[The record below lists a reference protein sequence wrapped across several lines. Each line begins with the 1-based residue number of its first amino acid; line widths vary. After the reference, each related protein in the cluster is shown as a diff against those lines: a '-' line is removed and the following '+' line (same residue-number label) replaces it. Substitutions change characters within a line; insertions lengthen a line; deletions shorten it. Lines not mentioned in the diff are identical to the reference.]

1 MNGMLWLA
9 DVRKRYSD
17 SKDQCDRA
25 IAQVPS
31 EQWTHQLGPESNSI
45 ATIMLHM
52 SGNML
57 SRWTDFLTT
66 DGEKPNRDRDG
77 EFDNPTALT
86 KEQIL
91 DRWEKGWACLFAAL
105 DGLTEE
111 DLDRTITIRTK
122 PMLASAAVSRQ
133 LQHYGVHT
141 GQIVLLAKHLVGPAQ
156 WKTLSVAR
164 GASKAFNE
172 AMARGEDPHAKPA

>member
-1 MNGMLWLA
+1 MNGTLWLA

-25 IAQVPS
+25 IAQVPF

-86 KEQIL
+86 KEQVL
-91 DRWEKGWACLFAAL
+91 DRWEQGWACLFAAL

-141 GQIVLLAKHLVGPAQ
+141 GQIVLLAKHLVGPTE

-172 AMARGEDPHAKPA
+172 AMARGEAPHAKS

>member
-9 DVRKRYSD
+9 DVRQRYAD
-17 SKDQCDRA
+17 SKAQCDRA
-25 IAQVPS
+25 IAQVPF

-52 SGNML
+52 AGNML

-77 EFDNPTALT
+77 EFENPTGLT
-86 KEQIL
+86 REQL
-91 DRWEKGWACLFAAL
+91 LARWEEGWACLFAAL
-105 DGLTEE
+105 DGLTED
-111 DLDRTITIRTK
+111 DLDRSITIRTK
-122 PMLASAAVSRQ
+122 PMLVSAAISRQ

-141 GQIVLLAKHLVGPAQ
+141 GQIVLLAKHLVGGAN

-172 AMARGEDPHAKPA
+172 AMARGEDPGPKHA